1 MALGSQARESSVQP
15 HLAGTMFKYRNH
27 QCPLVNGGLPHVGMG
42 ERKED
47 P

>member
-1 MALGSQARESSVQP
+1 MALGSQARESNVQP
-15 HLAGTMFKYRNH
+15 HLAGTMFKSRNL
-27 QCPLVNGGLPHVGMG
+27 QCPLVSGGLPHVGMG